1 MPTPPKPQGSIPVT
15 PRRGLNPSQ
24 ESAEDSDGSD
34 DSDTEYL
41 SFDDSDREYQETE
54 EQRRVEREARASE
67 RERVLEAA
75 GLIVRKDE
83 RRPPPKT
90 PRKHRP
96 PPAVPDRLAIITE
109 LASEK
114 DKGLPSV
121 PASQDGTESVLYVND
136 AYERY
141 EAFKQ
146 SQLNRVSVA
155 SSVEITPSPTVA
167 SPTLSV
173 AFSTS
178 KADSSEG
185 RFSDKLRDFL
195 GRSRTPEERRTNLTI
210 SGPISGPILTR
221 EPSPAVG
228 ETSAAF
234 GAVSC
239 DQASNI
245 HASAHLPKSW
255 ASLVDKSALDGI
267 PPQER
272 KRQEV
277 CRRASRETHNMTD
290 LCRPSLS

>member
-1 MPTPPKPQGSIPVT
+1 METS
-15 PRRGLNPSQ
+15 
-24 ESAEDSDGSD
+24 EDSDDSD

-41 SFDDSDREYQETE
+41 SFDDSDQETE

-67 RERVLEAA
+67 RQRVLEAA

-83 RRPPPKT
+83 RRPPPKI
-90 PRKHRP
+90 PHKHRP
-96 PPAVPDRLAIITE
+96 PPAVPDRLTIITE
-109 LASEK
+109 PSSDK
-114 DKGLPSV
+114 DKELPSV
-121 PASQDGTESVLYVND
+121 PTSQDDTQTIMYVND

-146 SQLNRVSVA
+146 SQLNRLSIA
-155 SSVEITPSPTVA
+155 SSLEITPSPTVT

-173 AFSTS
+173 AVSVA

-195 GRSRTPEERRTNLTI
+195 GRSKTPEERRTNLII
-210 SGPISGPILTR
+210 SGPISGPVLTR
-221 EPSPAVG
+221 EPSPVAS
-228 ETSAAF
+228 ENSTAF

-239 DQASNI
+239 DQDSDI
-245 HASAHLPKSW
+245 HPSAHLPKSW

-277 CRRASRETHNMTD
+277 RRRAATATHDITNF
-290 LCRPSLS
+290 CRPSLS